1 MPNNIEKGNAI
12 FKIFQKGSGTS
23 ESLGTW
29 PGGFLPLLCVHITA
43 LFITGISLLTL
54 TVTHGNNTVI
64 QDLTDVHFPFPY
76 LLPPSDLEYSG
87 PSIMA
92 KRSWTNVEPRNKDPH
107 PPSSVSRR
115 HLIWPISASHTPHP
129 CLSMKWQGEGPCHHK
144 HLSAWFGE
152 VQHGK
157 QFLTRKII
165 YHGQSVEN
173 NLISNPSQ
181 GKKNWQ
187 LALSNLQ
194 HGHWDSFIFPSP
206 SPGLDA
212 FRREEE

>member
-1 MPNNIEKGNAI
+1 ML
-12 FKIFQKGSGTS
+12 FLWFFQRGSWTS
-23 ESLGTW
+23 KSLGTW
-29 PGGFLPLLCVHITA
+29 PEGFLPLLCVHITA
-43 LFITGISLLTL
+43 LFITGISRLTL

-64 QDLTDVHFPFPY
+64 QDLTDVHSPFPY

-87 PSIMA
+87 LSAMA
-92 KRSWTNVEPRNKDPH
+92 ERSWTNAEPRNRGPH
-107 PPSSVSRR
+107 PHPSLSASRR
-115 HLIWPISASHTPHP
+115 HPIWPISASHTPP
-129 CLSMKWQGEGPCHHK
+129 TLPWAWSGKEKAPCHHK

-152 VQHGK
+152 VQHWK
-157 QFLTRKII
+157 QFLTWKII

-212 FRREEE
+212 LRREEE